1 MPAPLSPRRG
11 LMALVLAGESLQTLF
26 SQALPMAIFI
36 KTFIFQIGFEGVG
49 VSRKGFSVHFFF

>member
-1 MPAPLSPRRG
+1 
-11 LMALVLAGESLQTLF
+11 MALVLAGESLQTLF